1 MSEFCG
7 SLHPFLISEV
17 RRLSLTDIRGLGIGT
32 TQQAK
37 AVADHRVRR
46 KLLAPVGET
55 RFQVPDALRKQFA
68 DAAST
73 TSEQATEQVTPQVTP
88 QVLALLDHAIGE
100 MSRQSLSAALGLK
113 DRKHFVDAYLQ
124 PALDAGLVAMTVPDK
139 PRSSRQRY
147 RLTERGQA
155 LLAGQQDKDKAP
167 CFNPRP
173 TSSTGR

>member
-73 TSEQATEQVTPQVTP
+73 TSEQATEQVTP

>member
-73 TSEQATEQVTPQVTP
+73 TSEQATEQVTPQV
-88 QVLALLDHAIGE
+88 LALLDHAIGE

-139 PRSSRQRY
+139 PRSSKQRY